1 MIRIREV
8 VVVEG
13 RYDRNTLLQAVD
25 CAVMETNGFSIFN
38 DRKKLALLRRLADT
52 RGLILL
58 TDSDGAG
65 FVIRNRLKSIL
76 GPGLKHAYIPDV
88 AGKEKRKAIP
98 SKEGKLGVEGMTPE
112 ILEKALLDAGAT
124 VLNADDR
131 CVPRQAAGIS
141 KGDFYDLG
149 LSGRPDSSAR
159 RAALLKALDLPAHMS
174 ANALLEAVNLLMT
187 KQELADAVARLP
199 NSGDDIG

>member
-25 CAVMETNGFSIFN
+25 CAVIETNGFSVFN
-38 DRKKLALLRRLADT
+38 DREKLALLRRLAET

-76 GPGLKHAYIPDV
+76 GPGLKQAYIPDV
-88 AGKEKRKAIP
+88 AGREKRKDHP
-98 SKEGKLGVEGMTPE
+98 SKEGKLGVEGMSPDV
-112 ILEKALLDAGAT
+112 LVKALLDAGAT
-124 VLNADDR
+124 VLDGTEA
-131 CVPRQAAGIS
+131 PRRAAGIT
-141 KGDFYDLG
+141 KRDFFTLG
-149 LSGRPDSSAR
+149 LSGGKNSGAR
-159 RAALLKALDLPAHMS
+159 RAALLKALGLPARMS
-174 ANALLEAVNLLMT
+174 SNALLEAVNLLMT
-187 KQELADAVARLP
+187 REELAEAVASLP
-199 NSGDDIG
+199 SPADDSR